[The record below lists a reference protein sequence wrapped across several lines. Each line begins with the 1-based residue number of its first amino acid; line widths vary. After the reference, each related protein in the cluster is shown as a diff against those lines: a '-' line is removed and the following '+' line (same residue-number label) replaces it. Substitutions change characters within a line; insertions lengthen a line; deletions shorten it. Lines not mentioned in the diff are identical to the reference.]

1 MQKTDAELI
10 NEANV
15 IKNET
20 ERGANTAQR
29 IGDMIVN
36 IVDSKVN
43 NEAIVENTVVYNL
56 GSVPYIMETVGIFEF
71 SNCTQTITFP
81 DPTLFNGKKITIINV
96 DRYNNINIASTLP
109 FWLGSDSEISV
120 LGTYSMFNF
129 VSINNKWR
137 GGYLLD

>member
-10 NEANV
+10 TEAEI

-56 GSVPYIMETVGIFEF
+56 SSVPYVIETVGTYEF
-71 SNCTQTITFP
+71 SNCNQTITFP

-96 DRYNNINIASTLP
+96 DRYNNIQIANTLP
-109 FWLGSDSEISV
+109 LWVGSDSVISE
-120 LGTYSMFNF
+120 LKFYSMFIF
-129 VSINNKWR
+129 VSINGVWR
-137 GGYLLD
+137 GGYLMD